1 MSKQKIYLEPRNEFD
16 NCIIKET
23 DTSVTYGVEQI
34 LDMLSYEYS
43 TDNPELSVDDLF
55 LMALEYFEYN
65 IEPLRHYYALEFI
78 EVT

>member
-1 MSKQKIYLEPRNEFD
+1 MSKEKIYLEPRNEFD
-16 NCIIKET
+16 QCIIQET
-23 DTSVTYGVEQI
+23 AYSITYGVEQI

-65 IEPLRHYYALEFI
+65 IEPLKHYYALEFV